1 MSRKTWVR
9 RPADRRET
17 LGAVGVAVG
26 VGGVVFWLVRTL
38 LARDPVGRRGEA
50 SDGEPSDGRE
60 KGEDR

>member
-17 LGAVGVAVG
+17 LGAAAVAVG

-38 LARDPVGRRGEA
+38 LARDSVGRRRETP
-50 SDGEPSDGRE
+50 DGEPSEGRE
-60 KGEDR
+60 KEVAR